1 MDRAV
6 AYYAIVQD
14 GAAADA
20 ATGLVR
26 RRPTAA
32 GPVDELLGRGLRWQ
46 ASPAL
51 SAWETG
57 DASGGELIEVSEAA
71 AQGLID
77 RLRAEWEESG

>member
-14 GAAADA
+14 EAASDA

-26 RRPTAA
+26 RRPTSA
-32 GPVDELLGRGLRWQ
+32 GPVDESLSRDLRWQ
-46 ASPAL
+46 ASSAL
-51 SAWETG
+51 SAWEAG
-57 DASGGELIEVSEAA
+57 DVSGGELIEVSEAA

-77 RLRAEWEESG
+77 RLRAEWEEAG